1 MAIAFL
7 FELGELSTEQAATV
21 LRELD
26 LGGKPAPGQVLH
38 VEGPMEGGGTR
49 VVDVWESEAAFQ
61 SFAQEKLVPIMQ
73 RLGVQVPGPRA
84 VWPVTA
90 VIK

>member
-1 MAIAFL
+1 MAIALL
-7 FELGELSTEQAATV
+7 FELAELSSEQAAAV

-26 LGGKPAPGQVLH
+26 LGGKPAPGQLLH

-61 SFAQEKLVPIMQ
+61 AFAQEKLGPIMQ
-73 RLGVQVPGPRA
+73 RLGVQAPGPRA

-90 VIK
+90 VLK